1 MYWTRASAPA
11 KAGRVFAAYVTV
23 TIVTILANGYATAA
37 DLTRARFVLDT
48 MAEVGVPRSWLPPLA
63 VLKGAAAVGLVLG
76 LLGVRPLGI
85 AAAIGLVLF
94 FTGALATHV
103 RSRVFH
109 NIAIPAT
116 FFTLAA
122 ASAALALATR

>member
-1 MYWTRASAPA
+1 
-11 KAGRVFAAYVTV
+11 VFAAYVTV

-37 DLTRARFVLDT
+37 DLTHARFVLAT
-48 MAEVGVPRSWLPPLA
+48 MTEVGVPRSWLPPLA
-63 VLKGAAAVGLVLG
+63 VLKGAGAVGLVLG
-76 LLGVRPLGI
+76 LLGVRPLGV
-85 AAAIGLVLF
+85 AAAIGLVMF

-109 NIAIPAT
+109 NIAVPAA
-116 FFTLAA
+116 FFALAA